1 MATKNIKPRGNGEGY
16 IGTSVRKWLGG
27 FFKNINVDT
36 EAIVPTPAATDNSTK
51 AATTAY
57 VKSNVPASVG
67 DTDTPVYTNS
77 DGKVTSIGS
86 TLFAKVVTHLL
97 STTAAT
103 ISSLST
109 SSLFYRFLS
118 QALSVAGVQYNLS
131 NSSAWYICLGSLF
144 GGLIIQGGVK
154 TISFTA
160 AGASGSMYYST
171 PLYPDSVFS
180 YPITYNSFHVDSA
193 TLFHNTSYE
202 LALSKVMEKT
212 NGVSCNYLIS
222 TKPVS
227 TTQTAEIRYISIGI

>member
-1 MATKNIKPRGNGEGY
+1 MATKNIKPRGNGEGN
-16 IGTSVRKWLGG
+16 IGTSVRRWLGG

-77 DGKVTSIGS
+77 DGKITSIGS

-97 STTAAT
+97 STAAAT
-103 ISSLST
+103 ISGLST
-109 SSLFYRFLS
+109 SSLFYRFLA

-144 GGLIIQGGVK
+144 GGLIIQGGYMNNGDGFGNTK
-154 TISFTA
+154 TF
-160 AGASGSMYYST
+160 
-171 PLYPDSVFS
+171 
-180 YPITYNSFHVDSA
+180 PITFSSPMTNAKPTIVCMGRSA
-193 TLFHNTSYE
+193 A
-202 LALSKVMEKT
+202 ALTDATIKTPYIDKFEWNAWT
-212 NGVSCNYLIS
+212 NGAAATSVN
-222 TKPVS
+222 
-227 TTQTAEIRYISIGI
+227 SIGVYWIAFGY

>member
-1 MATKNIKPRGNGEGY
+1 MATKNIKPRGNGEGN
-16 IGTSVRKWLGG
+16 IGTSVRRWLGG

-77 DGKVTSIGS
+77 DGKITSIGS

-97 STTAAT
+97 STAAAT
-103 ISSLST
+103 ISGLST
-109 SSLFYRFLS
+109 SSLFYRFLA

-144 GGLIIQGGVK
+144 GGLIIQGGNWWSDN
-154 TISFTA
+154 TTTDMDLTYPISF
-160 AGASGSMYYST
+160 S
-171 PLYPDSVFS
+171 
-180 YPITYNSFHVDSA
+180 N
-193 TLFHNTSYE
+193 
-202 LALSKVMEKT
+202 
-212 NGVSCNYLIS
+212 
-222 TKPVS
+222 
-227 TTQTAEIRYISIGI
+227 ISIPVVATSGYAGRNVYINGLQATKCHVQMNQGACTYHWLAVGW